1 MKIFD
6 FSHIKGDLFGGI
18 SAGIVGLP
26 VALAFGAAAGL
37 DPINGL
43 YAAICLGFLAALIGG
58 TPTLISNPTG
68 PMAVVTALVVAGQ
81 ISIHGSLSVALPS
94 IILIFFTAGLMQVLL
109 GLLKIGKYVHYI
121 PYPVISGF
129 MSGIGVI
136 IIFLQLKSF
145 FGVALEK
152 NSVLLAI
159 ENLGYMISNANWY
172 DVGLASLTILIIYF
186 FPKITKAVPGALV
199 ALIIVT
205 LISVIGGFDVRTI
218 GEIKGDLPEF
228 KLDIF
233 GSIGNIKIINVL
245 ASAFSLA
252 ALGMIDSLLTAV
264 VADQLTKTKH
274 NGDKELIG
282 QGIGNMVSALFGG
295 IPGAGTTPSTVLNIK
310 SGARTRL
317 SGMIHA
323 MFLLFILLVA
333 GPIAAL
339 IPYSVLAGIL
349 IMVGIS
355 ILDYKAIIHFKS
367 VPKQDNFVMIVVLI
381 LTVFWSLLYA
391 VGIGLVFA
399 ALIFMKKM
407 ADIVE
412 IESQDT
418 KIDRL
423 VNQLIETFD
432 NSEEFRKEVYVKNL
446 RGPMFFG
453 FASRFVDSIEE
464 IPDVKAVVFNLSNVN
479 YMDQSGLYTFEEA
492 TTRLVDKGINVCLSE
507 ASEDVYT
514 LFEKIGII
522 PNLIDHKH
530 VFSSVE
536 ETIVWLK
543 EPGHLENV
551 FADDGELYIPSA
563 YSPNGDGINDEWQL
577 RNIEKYP
584 DCIVHIFNREG
595 IEIFHSVGY
604 KIMWEGFKDGK
615 MLPADRYNYEI
626 DLFGDQK
633 EVKKGSVTIFR

>member
-6 FSHIKGDLFGGI
+6 FSNIKGDLFGGI

-58 TPTLISNPTG
+58 TSTLISNPTG
-68 PMAVVTALVVAGQ
+68 PMAVVTALIVAGQ
-81 ISIHGSLSVALPS
+81 INIYGSLSAAWPS
-94 IILIFFTAGLMQVLL
+94 IVLIFFAAGLMQVLL
-109 GLLKIGKYVHYI
+109 GFLKVGKYVHYI

-129 MSGIGVI
+129 MSGIGII
-136 IIFLQLKSF
+136 IIFLQLKNF
-145 FGVALEK
+145 FGVPLEK
-152 NSVLLAI
+152 NSVTLAI
-159 ENLGYMISNANWY
+159 ENLGYMVLNANWY
-172 DVGLASLTILIIYF
+172 DVFLASLTIGIIYIV
-186 FPKITKAVPGALV
+186 PRLTKAVPGALV
-199 ALIIVT
+199 ALIVVT
-205 LISVIGGFDVRTI
+205 GISIIGGFDVRVI
-218 GEIKGDLPEF
+218 GNIPSDLPEF
-228 KLDIF
+228 QLGVFEHIKSVKVI
-233 GSIGNIKIINVL
+233 NIL

-274 NGDKELIG
+274 NGDKELVG

-295 IPGAGTTPSTVLNIK
+295 IPGAGTTPSTVLNIR

-323 MFLLFILLVA
+323 LFLLFILLVA
-333 GPIAAL
+333 GPVAAL

-349 IMVGIS
+349 ITVGVS
-355 ILDYKAIIHFKS
+355 ILDYKAIKHFKL
-367 VPKQDNFVMIVVLI
+367 VPKHDNFVMAVVLT

-412 IESQDT
+412 IESRDT

-423 VNQLIETFD
+423 VNQLIETFED
-432 NSEEFRKEVYVKNL
+432 SEEFRKQVYVKNL

-453 FASRFVDSIEE
+453 FASRFVDSVDE
-464 IPDVKAVVFNLSNVN
+464 IPDVKAVVFNLSSVN

-492 TTRLVDKGINVCLSE
+492 VMRLVDRGINVCLSE
-507 ASEDVYT
+507 ASEEVHE
-514 LFEKIGII
+514 LFERVELI
-522 PNLIDHKH
+522 PKLIDEKH

-536 ETIVWLK
+536 ETIVWLR
-543 EPGHLENV
+543 EPGHLDNE
-551 FADDGELYIPSA
+551 FEDDGKLYIPSA

-577 RNIEKYP
+577 RNIDKYP
-584 DCIVHIFNREG
+584 NCTVKIFDREG
-595 IEIFHSVGY
+595 IEIFNSVGY
-604 KIMWEGFKDGK
+604 KQMWEGYRNGRI
-615 MLPADRYNYEI
+615 LPADRYNYEI
-626 DLFGDQK
+626 DLFGDQS
-633 EVKKGSVTIFR
+633 EIRKGSVTIFR